1 MKTKFIFLGMLLV
14 PILSFSQIGVNTNN
28 PQGTFHV
35 DGMKDNAEIGAP
47 TPFQG
52 ANDFIV
58 TSDGNVGVGTAYPD
72 ASSILELNV
81 EGLSSGSKKGFLGPR
96 VSLTSNI
103 DTLTIPNPAVGLLV
117 YNLGDNP
124 NFVFNGYVF
133 WNGKQWKTLD
143 GRPIIP
149 GIIQNL
155 TCNAAMAIPSF
166 YTANERYHGVMTVP
180 YTGGDGGTYPA
191 QSIGPVNGL
200 TATLEAGQF
209 NVGNGALRYV
219 VDGIPTVSSPQTTTF
234 PLSVAMQNCEATIG
248 AGLGL
253 APGERVYYQSP
264 YVNAGFGDIITNP
277 YNNVPEYWL
286 SKYVNDLPILGGK
299 LRLDAY
305 LLNGAN
311 TLATVS
317 YNPRLVN
324 ITSSP
329 VKLWFGATASA
340 TFKSNAN
347 IILAPRGGYV
357 SLDDGIWANLGENMV
372 MASGGSLSINPNYNQ
387 TEILT
392 ADVSLDDKWYKI
404 YFFGYIDNMD
414 TSTVSDNL
422 RRFYISIQRLY

>member
-28 PQGTFHV
+28 PQGTFHI
-35 DGMKDNAEIGAP
+35 DGMKDNSELGMP

-58 TSDGNVGVGTAYPD
+58 TSDGSVGVGTADPD

-103 DTLTIPNPAVGLLV
+103 DTLTIPEPAVGLLV

-149 GIIQNL
+149 GIIQSL
-155 TCNAAMAIPSF
+155 TCNAAMAVPSF

-191 QSIGPVNGL
+191 QQIGPVNGL
-200 TATLEAGQF
+200 TATLDAGQF

-219 VDGIPTVSSPQTTTF
+219 IDGIPTVSSPQTTTF
-234 PLSVAMQNCEATIG
+234 PLSVAMQNCDATIG

-264 YVNAGFGDIITNP
+264 YVNAGFGDLITNP
-277 YNNVPEYWL
+277 FNNVPEYWL
-286 SKYVNDLPILGGK
+286 SKYVSDLPILGGK

-324 ITSSP
+324 ITDSP

-372 MASGGSLSINPNYNQ
+372 MATGGNLSITPNYNQ

-404 YFFGYIDNMD
+404 YFFGFIDNMD

>member
-58 TSDGNVGVGTAYPD
+58 TSDGSVGVGTAYPD

-103 DTLTIPNPAVGLLV
+103 DTLTIPEPAVGLLV

-149 GIIQNL
+149 GVIQNL
-155 TCNAAMAIPSF
+155 TCNAAIAVPSF

-200 TATLEAGQF
+200 TAKLEAGQF

-234 PLSVAMQNCEATIG
+234 PISVAMKSCGATIG
-248 AGLGL
+248 AGLGI
-253 APGERVYYQSP
+253 APGEHIYYRSKYIP
-264 YVNAGFGDIITNP
+264 ANFGDSMLNYYGSLP
-277 YNNVPEYWL
+277 DYWL
-286 SKYVNDLPILGGK
+286 SKYVSDLPIIGGK
-299 LRLDAY
+299 LKLDVY
-305 LLNGAN
+305 LLNGASSIGG
-311 TLATVS
+311 LS

-324 ITSSP
+324 ITDSP
-329 VKLWFGATASA
+329 VKIWFGTTGSISYKGEANLILSAS
-340 TFKSNAN
+340 
-347 IILAPRGGYV
+347 GGFV
-357 SLDDGIWANLGENMV
+357 SLDDGVWCNAGENMV
-372 MASGGSLSINPNYNQ
+372 MVNGGKSNVEPQGNQ

-392 ADVSLDDKWYKI
+392 ADLSLDDKWYKI
-404 YFFGYIDNMD
+404 YFFGIIENMD
-414 TSTVSDNL
+414 TTNGSDDQ
-422 RRFYISIQRLY
+422 RVFYISVQRLY